1 MICTVTLPDF
11 QFFSTNNFFT
21 IKEGPKL
28 VKAKQ
33 CDVVKLC
40 KTEKQNKI
48 ALSEN

>member
-1 MICTVTLPDF
+1 MYCDVARLSVF
-11 QFFSTNNFFT
+11 QYEYFT